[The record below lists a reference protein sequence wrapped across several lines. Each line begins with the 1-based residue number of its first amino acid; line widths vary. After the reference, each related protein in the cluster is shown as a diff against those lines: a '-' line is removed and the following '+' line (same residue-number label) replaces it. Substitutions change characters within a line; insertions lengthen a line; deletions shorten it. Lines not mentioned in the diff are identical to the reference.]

1 MGTES
6 VSASDAAADAALA
19 LELVAR
25 FFGNQIDA
33 GAVTREEIARHV
45 HDCAAAVGAR
55 EPALASRVQVQ
66 AVRIVDGLPAGWAEG
81 DGDWQEP
88 A

>member
-1 MGTES
+1 M
-6 VSASDAAADAALA
+6 ADNIDPTARADSALA

-33 GAVTREEIARHV
+33 GAVLREEIARHIMACAEAV
-45 HDCAAAVGAR
+45 ALRQPESAPHLDTRAAAMIA
-55 EPALASRVQVQ
+55 Q
-66 AVRIVDGLPAGWAEG
+66 LPAGWAEG
-81 DGDWQEP
+81 DEEWHEP